1 MNQLVPADQTS
12 TREIGIMAGAGGAS
26 IAPQNLGEVVRFA
39 EVMCR
44 ADIALPKHL
53 RGNAGACMAVA
64 LQAMEWNLSPF
75 AVASKSYAVNGAI
88 AYEAQLIAAVVNTRS
103 GIQGRLKYF
112 FEGEGS
118 ELTCRVVG
126 ILDGEECEYTSPT
139 IGSITTKNSPLWK
152 SDPQQQLGY
161 FSARSWARRHCPEV
175 ILGVYDR
182 EEVEQFRGSENARDV
197 TPTLADR
204 LKLAKIEQHEAV
216 QAQEGFSAAGMPGET
231 AALTGEPAS
240 TQSED
245 NSQSSDTPA
254 DDNGSDGSPSPEQT
268 VAAGQSEPADEADE
282 EEGAPETDPDKPADG
297 QQAAS
302 SSEPISAMKRML
314 CEELV
319 DNMLRDAFSEPAIE
333 RPAKIDK
340 LRNVF
345 LEPQNLG
352 DAPDFVNL
360 CHETARRVI
369 GKPGERDRAHSYLM
383 AKIPAGG
390 V

>member
-1 MNQLVPADQTS
+1 MNQIVTRPDTS
-12 TREIGIMAGAGGAS
+12 INSIGVSNGVGGAS

-39 EVMCR
+39 EVMCK

-64 LQAMEWNLSPF
+64 MQALEWQMSPF

-103 GIQGRLKYF
+103 GIKGRLKYF
-112 FEGEGS
+112 FDGEGS
-118 ELTCRVVG
+118 NLTCRVVG

-197 TPTLADR
+197 TPSLSDR
-204 LKLAKIEQHEAV
+204 LKLAKIEQHDAN
-216 QAQEGFSAAGMPGET
+216 QAREGFDASHVARET
-231 AALTGEPAS
+231 AALTGEADSEQETTDQEPSEAAPHSATDEGSGVEYPRDPA
-240 TQSED
+240 
-245 NSQSSDTPA
+245 A
-254 DDNGSDGSPSPEQT
+254 DDS
-268 VAAGQSEPADEADE
+268 VAQESGEAEAGDIEAREEPD
-282 EEGAPETDPDKPADG
+282 
-297 QQAAS
+297 AS
-302 SSEPISAMKRML
+302 SASGLITRNLMVECLDKFMGLATAADLDVKQRRDNLEFAKEPWKEALPTKH
-314 CEELV
+314 
-319 DNMLRDAFSEPAIE
+319 
-333 RPAKIDK
+333 
-340 LRNVF
+340 
-345 LEPQNLG
+345 
-352 DAPDFVNL
+352 DFVKACL
-360 CHETARRVI
+360 TTADKVAKGEL
-369 GKPGERDRAHSYLM
+369 GKDAARKYLE
-383 AKIPAGG
+383 GL